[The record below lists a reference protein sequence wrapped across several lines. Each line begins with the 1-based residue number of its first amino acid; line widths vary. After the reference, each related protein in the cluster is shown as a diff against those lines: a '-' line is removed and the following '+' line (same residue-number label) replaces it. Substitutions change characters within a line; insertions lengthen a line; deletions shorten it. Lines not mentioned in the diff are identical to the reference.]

1 MYKNS
6 IIILFLFIFLFGC
19 ITTPEREYEEIDYE
33 KTIIEDAT
41 NKHPNADIVEIESVD
56 VMDGLT
62 TTNVRVS
69 YYVDTICP
77 ERYRLR
83 YKYPEFG
90 YETGI
95 PIEIVKNCEY
105 KYTPDS
111 VITYKEQAIVAAH
124 SLKGTEDVK
133 DFIGNGEYIFVETT
147 FHSDVGVWE
156 VLFNDEYT
164 LDKMRVTLRA
174 KNPQVLTI
182 KKIENNENELE

>member
-6 IIILFLFIFLFGC
+6 IILLFLFFFLFGC

-33 KTIIEDAT
+33 KTIIEDAM

-56 VMDGLT
+56 LMDGI
-62 TTNVRVS
+62 NVTSIRVS
-69 YYVDTICP
+69 YYINSICP

-83 YKYPEFG
+83 YRYPDFG
-90 YETGI
+90 YETGV

-124 SLKGTEDVK
+124 SLKGTEEVK
-133 DFIGNGEYIFVETT
+133 DFIGEGEDIFVETY
-147 FHSDVGVWE
+147 FHSDTGVWE
-156 VLFNDEYT
+156 VTFTNEIT
-164 LDKMRVTLRA
+164 LEEMKVTLRA
-174 KNPQVLTI
+174 RNPQLLTI
-182 KKIENNENELE
+182 KKLELEE